1 LSERRTAKSQICLS
15 VREDPYELKRVVD
28 LFRSMRFAIALLV
41 ILAIASIVGT
51 VLAQEEPYVNY
62 VNQFGPFWAD
72 IFRGLGLYNVYGSW
86 WFMLILVFL
95 VISVSLCV
103 IHNSP
108 KMIMD
113 ARSWKDHVREGSLR
127 AFRHKSEFHAAT
139 ISFGNAAELLT
150 RLGRQFGYKL
160 VTRETGTGEILIAA
174 KRGALTKLGYISAH
188 AAIVVICVGGLLD
201 SNLPIELQMWTSGK
215 TATELDTDI
224 DAISPDHRLSPSNPT
239 FRAFALV
246 PEGQKT
252 SSAVLSRQDGSLI
265 QDLPFSIRLQR
276 FVVDYYSTGMPK
288 LFASDIVVT
297 DRKTGEHV
305 QARVQVNKPFTYD
318 GISIYQS
325 SFQDGGSEVAM
336 TVWPMAGRTVAAE
349 PLQGVIGGVTHIG
362 LRAAG
367 ENGET
372 VELTDFRSINV
383 EDTRKADN
391 AHSAP
396 RVRKEHAL
404 ADEIDARL
412 GSGAKSNQPKSLRN
426 LGPSMQYKIRDV
438 NGQAHEYQTFMLP
451 VDISG
456 QQMFLTGV
464 RLDANDPF
472 RFLRIPA
479 DEHNSVRDWMNLRA
493 ALQTPHMRNQAVS
506 RFVRRSY
513 SGADI
518 SSRKRA
524 EVDVSRLLDHFA
536 GVKGDKAATTV
547 APSAGG
553 FQAIAGLLDRS
564 VPKVQQEK
572 TAAAL
577 LGTLNGVMWDLW
589 QLSRTKNGEPEL
601 KQDPSHMSFIR
612 SSIDALSDSFYY
624 GAPIFLQLDSFKQV
638 QASAFQLT
646 RAPGKTLVYVGSL
659 LLVVGVFSMFYVR
672 ERRLWFWIKRSE
684 DGGTD
689 VLMAMSTARRT
700 LDFESEFARTRDAV
714 KLILNTEHI
723 GAVPNS
729 V

>member
-1 LSERRTAKSQICLS
+1 LSERRTAEGQICLR
-15 VREDPYELKRVVD
+15 VRENPYELKHGVD
-28 LFRSMRFAIALLV
+28 LLRSMRFAIALLV
-41 ILAIASIVGT
+41 ILAIACIIGT
-51 VLAQEEPYVNY
+51 VLTQEDPYVNY

-72 IFRGLGLYNVYGSW
+72 IFRSLGLYDVYGSW

-103 IHNSP
+103 IHNAP
-108 KMIMD
+108 KMIID
-113 ARSWKDHVREGSLR
+113 ARSWKDRVREGSLR
-127 AFRHKSEFHAAT
+127 AFRHNSEFHAPT
-139 ISFGNAAELLT
+139 ISCVNTAELLT
-150 RLGRQFGYKL
+150 RLGRQLGYKV
-160 VTRETGTGEILIAA
+160 VTRKTGTGELIAG

-201 SNLPIELQMWTSGK
+201 SNLPVEFQMWISGK

-246 PEGQKT
+246 PEGQQT

-265 QDLPFSIRLQR
+265 QDLPFSIQLKR

-297 DRKTGEHV
+297 DRKTGQRV

-325 SFQDGGSEVAM
+325 SFQDGGSKVAM
-336 TVWPMAGRTVAAE
+336 TVWPMAGRTAATE

-362 LRAAG
+362 LHTAG
-367 ENGET
+367 EKGET
-372 VELTDFRSINV
+372 VEFTDFRSINV
-383 EDTRKADN
+383 EDTRKADD
-391 AHSAP
+391 AHSAR

-412 GSGAKSNQPKSLRN
+412 GSGAKSNQPTSLRN
-426 LGPSMQYKIRDV
+426 LGPSMQYKVRDV
-438 NGQAHEYQTFMLP
+438 YGQAHEYRTFMLP

-456 QQMFLTGV
+456 QRMFLTGV
-464 RLDANDPF
+464 RLDLNDPF

-479 DEHNSVRDWMNLRA
+479 DEHSSVRDWMNLRA
-493 ALQTPHMRNQAVS
+493 ALQTPDMRNRAVS

-513 SGADI
+513 LNADTETQ
-518 SSRKRA
+518 KRA
-524 EVDVSRLLDHFA
+524 EFDVSRLLDHFA
-536 GVKGDKAATTV
+536 GVKGDKAPTSV

-564 VPKVQQEK
+564 VPEVQQEK

-577 LGTLNGVMWDLW
+577 LRTLNGVMWDLW
-589 QLSRTKNGEPEL
+589 QLSRIKNGEPEL
-601 KQDPSHMSFIR
+601 KQDPSNIAFIR
-612 SSIDALSDSFYY
+612 TSIDALSDSFYY
-624 GAPIFLQLDSFKQV
+624 GAPIFLQLDSFTQV

-646 RAPGKTLVYVGSL
+646 RAQGKTLVYVGSL

-672 ERRLWFWIKRSE
+672 ERRLWFWIKSSE

-714 KLILNTEHI
+714 NVILNTKNIHT
-723 GAVPNS
+723 P
-729 V
+729 